1 MFRGR
6 CQMDGKWM
14 TVEFTEKE
22 MGDFLRRV
30 ADFNKEAWKE
40 SVRCALELKQS
51 DALREEQEFDVA
63 RLFFDKLALNTF
75 SVVHNQSQNM
85 RQ

>member
-1 MFRGR
+1 
-6 CQMDGKWM
+6 MDGKWM